1 MLWGN
6 AGGLFR
12 AAMGDS
18 PSLSF
23 LPSYNDT
30 YTEGIFKQFA
40 NFAGCTSDIMKCL
53 RTADGNKLALAGSQT
68 IAARTATLFTFAPI
82 LDGTFLRERPVEAFK
97 NGHFAQV
104 PVLFGSNTN
113 EGAGWSAS
121 LPDAS
126 ANTSMPNATETTV
139 YNFLKGQFAD
149 LTRASFDQAVT
160 KFYPLSD
167 YGTFSLQGQQMYGE
181 MRYICTAGLIT
192 GAAFDHKLKA
202 YQFQYVHDHSDPKW
216 IFDLHASSYDNPV
229 LGSNHGA
236 DLAAFFPTSTPSDPN
251 VNALFVA
258 MREFWTS
265 FVATSQPSAKDSSIS
280 WKAVANSNSS
290 PRILLH
296 PGATNDP
303 GIALE
308 NLSSALSARC
318 AFWHGISA
326 ELKV

>member
-1 MLWGN
+1 MVE
-6 AGGLFR
+6 
-12 AAMGDS
+12 
-18 PSLSF
+18 F
-23 LPSYNDT
+23 LRS
-30 YTEGIFKQFA
+30 
-40 NFAGCTSDIMKCL
+40 GCTSDIMKCL

-68 IAARTATLFTFAPI
+68 IAARKATLYTFAPVF
-82 LDGTFLRERPVEAFK
+82 DGTFLRERPVEAFK

-113 EGAGWSAS
+113 EGAKWSAS
-121 LPDAS
+121 LHDAS

-167 YGTFSLQGQQMYGE
+167 YGTLSLQGQQMYGE
-181 MRYICTAGLIT
+181 MRYICTAELIT

-202 YQFQYVHDHSDPKW
+202 YQFR
-216 IFDLHASSYDNPV
+216 YDNPV
-229 LGSNHGA
+229 SGSDHGA
-236 DLAAFFPTSTPSDPN
+236 DLAAFFSTSTPSDPN

-280 WKAVANSNSS
+280 WKAVADSNSS

-296 PGATNDP
+296 PGAIN